1 MKVSDFEKRKPD
13 NVAFTRMRMQGKEVV
28 RAEGVALDP
37 NGHTMNIKII
47 WDKKGQAFAR
57 WMSTSLPQGDVIS
70 DGWKYK
76 RFPKYDLKKA
86 ELSHRVTKTTEK
98 MI

>member
-1 MKVSDFEKRKPD
+1 MKVNEFEHRKPD

-37 NGHTMNIKII
+37 NSHTINIKVI
-47 WDKKGQAFAR
+47 WDRQGRAYAR
-57 WMSTSLPQGDVIS
+57 WMTTNLPQGDVQA

-76 RFPKYDLKKA
+76 RMEKYDL
-86 ELSHRVTKTTEK
+86 L
-98 MI
+98 